1 MTEPLRPAIEG
12 HGVTVELDGRPV
24 LTDVDFA
31 VPTGGW
37 LAVIGPNGAGKTTLL
52 RALGGLVGAAG
63 EVLID
68 GTAMSRMRPKER
80 ARLIAYAPQ
89 NPELPGDMTVRE
101 YVLLGRTPYISYFGQ
116 ESREDRSIVA
126 EALER
131 LDLTGFTERRLGHL
145 SGGERQ
151 RVVLG
156 RTLAQQA
163 RVLLLDE
170 PTTALDLGHQ
180 QQVMELVDRLR
191 LADGLTVVSTLH
203 DLALAA
209 QYAESMLL
217 LDRGRTAA
225 SGAPAEVLTEQT
237 ISAGFG
243 ARVAVTHDPMG
254 RPVLRLLREGE

>member
-1 MTEPLRPAIEG
+1 MTEPCAAVEG
-12 HGVTVELDGRPV
+12 RGLTVELDGRPV
-24 LTDVDFA
+24 LTEVDVTVRA
-31 VPTGGW
+31 GGW
-37 LAVIGPNGAGKTTLL
+37 LAIIGPNGAGKTTLL
-52 RALGGLVGAAG
+52 RAIAGLVASAG
-63 EVLID
+63 ELRID
-68 GTAMSRMRPKER
+68 GTAVARMRPRER
-80 ARLIAYAPQ
+80 ARLVAYAPQ
-89 NPELPGDMTVRE
+89 TPDLPGDMTVRE

-116 ESREDRSIVA
+116 ESREDRSIVT
-126 EALER
+126 EALDR
-131 LDLTGFTERRLGHL
+131 LDLTGFAERRLGHL

-156 RTLAQQA
+156 RTLAQRA
-163 RVLLLDE
+163 KVLLLDE

-180 QQVMELVDRLR
+180 QQVLELVDRLR

-243 ARVAVTHDPMG
+243 ARVAVTHDPAG